1 MIKRSLIAL
10 ALAAALPMSAQATE
24 EGLSFTFVEA
34 DYLNTDLQDTGLDG
48 FGVRGNVAFHEKWYV
63 TGSLARTTQD
73 NQDWGF
79 VDPVDIEFEQS
90 TLGVGFHTAMSDH
103 VHFLAEAAY
112 VNYGVDVSIPSVGN
126 DTERFDGFRGTAGV
140 RALLGP
146 KFELDGRVHY
156 TSLDQIDDGF
166 GAEVN
171 GVFHIN
177 NKWGIAAGY
186 EQHDMD
192 GGDLQQWKLGV
203 RASF

>member
-1 MIKRSLIAL
+1 VIKRSLIAL

-34 DYLNTDLQDTGLDG
+34 DYVSTDVQDVDLNG
-48 FGVRGNVAFHEKWYV
+48 FAVRGNVAFHENWYV
-63 TGSLARTTQD
+63 AGSLSRSSKGD
-73 NQDWGF
+73 LDWGYSE
-79 VDPVDIEFEQS
+79 PVDLDFEQG
-90 TLGVGFHTAMSDH
+90 TLGVGFHTALGEH
-103 VHFLAEAAY
+103 VQFLAEAAY
-112 VNYGVDVSIPSVGN
+112 VNYGFELSAGTLGISN
-126 DTERFDGFRGTAGV
+126 ERYNGYRGTAGI

-156 TSLDQIDDGF
+156 TSVDEIDDGI

-177 NKWGIAAGY
+177 KTWGIAAGY